1 MYETFEHTAD
11 LGLRIRAGSL
21 ERLFE
26 EAAEALLAVLVVN
39 RDQVQPVRQKTLGLQ
54 ASSVEDLLHD
64 WLSELLVL
72 FALEK
77 LVGRRFEVH
86 LGRENVQVAG
96 PPEAM
101 ASLMGQ
107 PIFLEQKVLNGT
119 IWGDILDPTRHQIG
133 TEIKA
138 VTYHG
143 LRVEQ
148 HADGWLAEV
157 ILDL

>member
-1 MYETFEHTAD
+1 
-11 LGLRIRAGSL
+11 
-21 ERLFE
+21 
-26 EAAEALLAVLVVN
+26 
-39 RDQVQPVRQKTLGLQ
+39 
-54 ASSVEDLLHD
+54 
-64 WLSELLVL
+64 
-72 FALEK
+72 
-77 LVGRRFEVH
+77 
-86 LGRENVQVAG
+86 VQVAG